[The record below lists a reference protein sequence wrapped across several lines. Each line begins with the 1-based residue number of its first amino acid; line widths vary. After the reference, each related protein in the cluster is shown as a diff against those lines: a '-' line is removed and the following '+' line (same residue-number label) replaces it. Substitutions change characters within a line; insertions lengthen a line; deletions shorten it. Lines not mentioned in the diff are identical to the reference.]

1 MMLSGRSKKS
11 TPKSMRQLR
20 KMSPRF
26 RANFLTKRNLP
37 ALISSRTLISS
48 LMRIGHWRLRK
59 STLISVKEQKVMFKS
74 FKNKRMLRRLHL
86 LQYRSQA
93 QALRVQVQRTQAQR
107 VQAPRVQVQR
117 VQVRTIRRV
126 PRTLRTRWTLWTKA
140 MINLKKKRRPILR
153 LKRLGSRLSSK
164 PSKLKSKP
172 RRKPSM
178 PKRKQRKPK
187 RNLKKKPRKPRKKP
201 TEELGDSDVKER
213 NSRNTTRKNLRSVS
227 IKKSS
232 TANKKNS
239 RKLSSVFKKRSK
251 CASRKSTSMPLQIL
265 KRYQLLM
272 SSERLCEFSW

>member
-59 STLISVKEQKVMFKS
+59 STLISVKVQKVMFKS

-86 LQYRSQA
+86 LKYRSQA
-93 QALRVQVQRTQAQR
+93 QRVQVQRTQAQR
-107 VQAPRVQVQR
+107 VKAPR
-117 VQVRTIRRV
+117 VQVRTIQRV
-126 PRTLRTRWTLWTKA
+126 PRTLRTRWTLWTIA
-140 MINLKKKRRPILR
+140 MINLKKKRRPVLR
-153 LKRLGSRLSSK
+153 LKRLRSRLSSK
-164 PSKLKSKP
+164 PSKLRSKP
-172 RRKPSM
+172 RRKPSR
-178 PKRKQRKPK
+178 PKRTQRKPK

-232 TANKKNS
+232 TANKKNL